1 MILRERRIEELWLKE
16 KLNKNLRLF
25 INYESRDL
33 FEGFGFYNYNNY
45 LLIYT
50 IILNQKQN
58 QFFIILIV
66 NNFE

>member
-33 FEGFGFYNYNNY
+33 FKGFGFYNYNNY

-50 IILNQKQN
+50 IILNQQQKN
-58 QFFIILIV
+58 KINSSLF
-66 NNFE
+66 